1 MDNCMFQIETAM
13 LKFDEMSGSQNGK
26 TSVVKRCLSVPLPD
40 LIIAHWANNRL
51 FYGKMRQ
58 LVTVA
63 DPNDPSRVTVHEK
76 EDIFSHLPVNV
87 AEDGGDLHDG
97 LGRYFDDVVEFEGK
111 KARMEVSLVDMPPLL
126 QIQLQV
132 HFCFVYI

>member
-1 MDNCMFQIETAM
+1 
-13 LKFDEMSGSQNGK
+13 
-26 TSVVKRCLSVPLPD
+26 
-40 LIIAHWANNRL
+40 
-51 FYGKMRQ
+51 MRQ
-58 LVTVA
+58 RVSVA
-63 DPNDPSRVTVHEK
+63 DPNDPSRLTVHEK

-132 HFCFVYI
+132 QFCLAYTSPSSEGFVLAGSIQSGNASAIQVASLCQV